1 MQMNIVKIL
10 FIVVSVITS
19 AQRYNIGDDS
29 VNPLMK
35 AGKERQSSS
44 IYQSLFTVL
53 VRRPLHFSCSLVGR
67 HFEAL

>member
-19 AQRYNIGDDS
+19 AQRHNIGDDS
-29 VNPLMK
+29 VNPLIK

-44 IYQSLFTVL
+44 I
-53 VRRPLHFSCSLVGR
+53 H
-67 HFEAL
+67 